1 MQVEDKTNKGCEG
14 QKFMHRKETYALKN
28 PEVMHPLTNSYQR
41 RTNISEFTTSHNLLE
56 NWVLLMEEV
65 QCPGRVKWK
74 IMNSIAFTGAT
85 KCLICDFHY
94 EQAWTQQ
101 RATKMVYR

>member
-1 MQVEDKTNKGCEG
+1 MC
-14 QKFMHRKETYALKN
+14 
-28 PEVMHPLTNSYQR
+28 PLTNCVQVAR
-41 RTNISEFTTSHNLLE
+41 RRNVSHNLLE

-65 QCPGRVKWK
+65 QCCGTVKWK

-85 KCLICDFHY
+85 KCLMCDFHY

>member
-1 MQVEDKTNKGCEG
+1 MSQS
-14 QKFMHRKETYALKN
+14 L
-28 PEVMHPLTNSYQR
+28 P
-41 RTNISEFTTSHNLLE
+41 HNLLE

-65 QCPGRVKWK
+65 QCRGTVKWK

-94 EQAWTQQ
+94 EQVWTQQ
-101 RATKMVYR
+101 KATKIVYR